1 MNTEQPKR
9 VINRYSL
16 RIALINMFIG
26 IELFFMPF
34 LLLLVKDFL
43 PQSSVLRATGGGDIV
58 LVIFPLSILIT
69 LVGLIMT
76 IGALISRKAPVP
88 KGAPLT
94 TMNKASL
101 VFTTIFA
108 LINLRMTWMVIGLG

>member
-1 MNTEQPKR
+1 MITEQPKK
-9 VINRYSL
+9 VVNRFSL

-34 LLLLVKDFL
+34 LFQLIQDVLPADSLVKA
-43 PQSSVLRATGGGDIV
+43 SGGGYVMFYI
-58 LVIFPLSILIT
+58 IPLSFLIT

-76 IGALISRKAPVP
+76 IVALVGKKTPVP

-94 TMNKASL
+94 TMNKTSL

-108 LINLRMTWMVIGLG
+108 LINLRMTWMVIGWG